1 MFQFSKRLLSVLVL
15 TMSITISLKAQSIT
29 QTVRG
34 KVVDQESNV
43 NFSFFSNYFS
53 QLGESVPFS
62 MLEIIQIIALIQG
75 FFLLS
80 VLFVKQESYKR
91 VNFLLLLGSIIALL
105 LNIVGDDDF
114 NLFFSKANWYFF
126 QSPLII
132 TLFFLLIKYHNSKQN
147 KFQLRDLLYFIPYLF
162 FVTLQIVEDVNGLG
176 KNIWLIIGEVLAG
189 VTLLVYLGYTIYDI
203 IKNKKERWMLLFIL
217 PYALLQLIDEI
228 SFIVTKSYD
237 NFLFIESYGIIGL
250 SAILLYMILFK
261 LVVSPTSILPKADT
275 KAYKTSSLS
284 KSKADVYKRE
294 FLRLMDKEKLFTN
307 SNITVN
313 QVAQKMGIPRQHLSE
328 VLNVYLK
335 SNFQDY
341 MNKYRAEEFVECL
354 KDGKFNNYSIMGI
367 ANEVGFKSKSSF
379 NTTFKKIYGVTPS
392 EFKKTLPSIDMTN
405 PLSENL
411 LEIKEASTF

>member
-1 MFQFSKRLLSVLVL
+1 
-15 TMSITISLKAQSIT
+15 
-29 QTVRG
+29 
-34 KVVDQESNV
+34 
-43 NFSFFSNYFS
+43 
-53 QLGESVPFS
+53 

-75 FFLLS
+75 LFLLS
-80 VLFVKQESYKR
+80 VLIVKQESYKR

-114 NLFFSKANWYFF
+114 NLFFSNANWYFF

-132 TLFFLLIKYHNSKQN
+132 TLFFLLIKYHNSKQD
-147 KFQLRDLLYFIPYLF
+147 KFQLRDFLYFIPYLF
-162 FVTLQIVEDVNGLG
+162 FITLQIAEDILG
-176 KNIWLIIGEVLAG
+176 KNIWLMIGEILAG

-203 IKNKKERWMLLFIL
+203 IKNKKEKWMLFFIV
-217 PYALLQLIDEI
+217 PYALMNLIEEI
-228 SFIVTKSYD
+228 SFIKIKNYD
-237 NFLFIESYGIIGL
+237 YFPFLETYGIIGL

-261 LVVSPTSILPKADT
+261 LVVSPKSILPKADT
-275 KAYKTSSLS
+275 MAYKTSSLS
-284 KSKADVYKRE
+284 KSKAEVYKRE

-341 MNKYRAEEFVECL
+341 MNKCRAEEFVACF
-354 KDGKFNNYSIMGI
+354 KDEKFKNYSIMGI

-392 EFKKTLPSIDMTN
+392 EFKKALPSVV
-405 PLSENL
+405 
-411 LEIKEASTF
+411 